1 MFNRLKK
8 NKNNEEKATLALADG
23 AVKSVSNE
31 DIKAHFVDDITAL
44 YRQTGINQREFTQY
58 FLPTVLSYLYFVQAI
73 PATRYPA
80 YDRLHGLADLTL
92 KASINGIKIR
102 NGMVL
107 PSGARADLIDKQK
120 SRWSYLVLI
129 SIFVNALR
137 ENINHCLVET
147 GKGEDFKS
155 WDFTKG
161 ALGDHDYCRFKKVPF
176 DSPGLDSAA
185 ASLLT
190 PRFINNETFKW
201 LGEHDNVTCE
211 LMGIVTD
218 NRAYRLNLQSF
229 QTLQLVLPNMVA
241 TVSVN
246 NESPDQ
252 ATKKKKK
259 KVKQAKKKKEKKS
272 KTISPSGFESDFF
285 QWLFNGFESNEMVVN
300 TLESMCH
307 VVEGGLFIDI
317 DTVKNYGAAIAPDDA
332 NQNRQLQQEAKALLS
347 GYEAKVFKAY
357 GRKLKGHIVTPD
369 LDFLSFT
376 PINDELMLVED
387 KIDE

>member
-1 MFNRLKK
+1 MFNRFKK
-8 NKNNEEKATLALADG
+8 NKNNEEKATTALADG
-23 AVKSVSNE
+23 AVKSVSND

-107 PSGARADLIDKQK
+107 PSGVRADLIDTQK

-161 ALGDHDYCRFKKVPF
+161 ALGDHDYCRFKKIPF
-176 DSPGLDSAA
+176 DNPGLDSAA
-185 ASLLT
+185 GSLLIQ
-190 PRFINNETFKW
+190 RFINHETLEW

-218 NRAYRLNLQSF
+218 NRAYRLNLQPF
-229 QTLQLVLPNMVA
+229 QTLQLVLPNIVA
-241 TVSVN
+241 SVPVN

-252 ATKKKKK
+252 PTKKKKK
-259 KVKQAKKKKEKKS
+259 KAKNKKEKKKFK
-272 KTISPSGFESDFF
+272 KTRPSDFDNAFF

-317 DTVKNYGAAIAPDDA
+317 DTVKKYGAAIAPDDA
-332 NQNRQLQQEAKALLS
+332 NKNRQLQQEAKALLS
-347 GYEAKVFKAY
+347 SYEAKSFKAY
-357 GRKLKGHIVTPD
+357 GRKLKGHLVTPD

-376 PINDELMLVED
+376 PISDELILVEAKSD
-387 KIDE
+387 A